1 MITWKNILQLSI
13 SMMTLKMK
21 KELNPNLQTNQ
32 GNSRILNNNA
42 EKDCGNQALLNEN
55 SIFTFDDVSYHSTQ

>member
-32 GNSRILNNNA
+32 GNSRTLNNNA
-42 EKDCGNQALLNEN
+42 EKDCGNQALLNE
-55 SIFTFDDVSYHSTQ
+55 IAHLHL